1 MTQPNLNTLRC
12 PKTLRA
18 WSVHLFTATG
28 AIWGLMAII
37 AIMQHQWQAAFFWIG
52 AAVVVDSVDGTL
64 ARRFEVKGMLPDFD
78 GALLDN
84 IIDYL
89 TYVLIPALLL
99 YESGLVP
106 DALALFSAVIM
117 ILASAYQF
125 CQADAK
131 TEDNFFKGF
140 PSYWNIVV
148 LYLFLLQTGS
158 WVNFAVILFCTI
170 MVFVPT
176 KYAYPS
182 RMSRF
187 QKLTL
192 ALTVLWA
199 AAMLTALWQHPN
211 LTWLAWV
218 SVLYV
223 VYYIAISL
231 YLSRNSLD
239 TQTD

>member
-1 MTQPNLNTLRC
+1 MSQLNPNTFRS
-12 PKTLRA
+12 PKALRA

-37 AIMQHQWQAAFFWIG
+37 AIIQHQWQAAFFWMG

-89 TYVLIPALLL
+89 TYVLIPALFL
-99 YESGLVP
+99 YEAGLVP
-106 DALALFSAVIM
+106 DALALAAAVII
-117 ILASAYQF
+117 ILTSAYQF
-125 CQADAK
+125 CQTDAK

-140 PSYWNIVV
+140 PSYWNVVV
-148 LYLFLLQTGS
+148 LYLFLLQTGP
-158 WVNFAVILFCTI
+158 WVNLLVILGCAI

-176 KYAYPS
+176 KYVYPS

-187 QKLTL
+187 QKVTL
-192 ALTVLWA
+192 ILTVIWA
-199 AAMLTALWQHPN
+199 ASILTALWQHPA
-211 LTWLAWV
+211 LSWLVWL
-218 SVLYV
+218 SLLYII
-223 VYYIAISL
+223 YYVAISL
-231 YLSRNSLD
+231 YLSRLSSAE
-239 TQTD
+239 TD

>member
-1 MTQPNLNTLRC
+1 MTQPNLNSLPSPR
-12 PKTLRA
+12 TLRA

-28 AIWGLMAII
+28 AVWGLMAII
-37 AIMQHQWQAAFFWIG
+37 AIMQHQWQAAFFWMG

-89 TYVLIPALLL
+89 TYVLIPALFL
-99 YESGLVP
+99 YEAGLLP
-106 DALALFSAVIM
+106 DALALFGAVIM
-117 ILASAYQF
+117 VLTSAYQF

-140 PSYWNIVV
+140 PSYWNVV
-148 LYLFLLQTGS
+148 VFYLFLLQTGP
-158 WVNFAVILFCTI
+158 WINLVVILLCAVL
-170 MVFVPT
+170 VFVPT

-182 RMSRF
+182 RMTRF

-192 ALTVLWA
+192 LLTVVWA
-199 AAMLTALWQHPN
+199 VVMLTALWQHPD
-211 LTWLAWV
+211 LSWLVWL
-218 SVLYV
+218 SLLYV
-223 VYYIAISL
+223 VYYVGVSL
-231 YLSRNSLD
+231 YLSRTSVDL
-239 TQTD
+239 

>member
-1 MTQPNLNTLRC
+1 MTQLNLNNLRS

-28 AIWGLMAII
+28 AVWGLMAII
-37 AIMQHQWQAAFFWIG
+37 AVIQHQWQAAFFWMG

-89 TYVLIPALLL
+89 TYVLVPALFV
-99 YESGLVP
+99 YEAGLVP
-106 DALALFSAVIM
+106 DALALFSAVVM
-117 ILASAYQF
+117 VLTSAYQF

-140 PSYWNIVV
+140 PSYWNIIVF
-148 LYLFLLQTGS
+148 YLFLLQTGP
-158 WVNFAVILFCTI
+158 WVNLAVILLCAI
-170 MVFVPT
+170 LIFVPT

-192 ALTVLWA
+192 SLTVIWA
-199 AAMLTALWQHPN
+199 VMMLVALWQHPA
-211 LTWLAWV
+211 LSWLVWL
-218 SVLYV
+218 SLIYV
-223 VYYIAISL
+223 VYYVAISF
-231 YLSRNSLD
+231 YLSRLPVGG
-239 TQTD
+239 

>member
-1 MTQPNLNTLRC
+1 MTQPKLNTLRS

-28 AIWGLMAII
+28 AVWGLMAII
-37 AIMQHQWQAAFFWIG
+37 AIIQHQWQAAFFWMG

-89 TYVLIPALLL
+89 TYVLIPALFL
-99 YESGLVP
+99 YEAGLVP

-158 WVNFAVILFCTI
+158 WINFAVILFCAI

-192 ALTVLWA
+192 TLTVLWA
-199 AAMLTALWQHPN
+199 AAILTALWQHPN

-218 SVLYV
+218 SVLYLI
-223 VYYIAISL
+223 YYIAISL
-231 YLSRNSLD
+231 YLSRSSLE

>member
-1 MTQPNLNTLRC
+1 MLMTQLNLNNLRS

-28 AIWGLMAII
+28 AVWGLMAII
-37 AIMQHQWQAAFFWIG
+37 AVIQHQWQAAFFWMG

-89 TYVLIPALLL
+89 TYVLVPALFV
-99 YESGLVP
+99 YEAGLVP
-106 DALALFSAVIM
+106 DALALFSAVVM
-117 ILASAYQF
+117 VLTSAYQF

-140 PSYWNIVV
+140 PSYWNIIVF
-148 LYLFLLQTGS
+148 YLFLLQTGP
-158 WVNFAVILFCTI
+158 WVNLAVILLCAI
-170 MVFVPT
+170 LIFVPT

-192 ALTVLWA
+192 SLTVIWA
-199 AAMLTALWQHPN
+199 VMMLVALWQHPA
-211 LTWLAWV
+211 LSWLVWL
-218 SVLYV
+218 SLIYV
-223 VYYIAISL
+223 VYYVAISF
-231 YLSRNSLD
+231 YLSRLPVGG
-239 TQTD
+239 

>member
-1 MTQPNLNTLRC
+1 MSQLNLNPLRS

-28 AIWGLMAII
+28 AVWGLMAII
-37 AIMQHQWQAAFFWIG
+37 AVIQHQWQAAFLWMG

-84 IIDYL
+84 IIDYM
-89 TYVLIPALLL
+89 TYVLIPALFL
-99 YESGLVP
+99 YEAGLVP

-117 ILASAYQF
+117 VLTSAYQF

-140 PSYWNIVV
+140 PSYWNVV
-148 LYLFLLQTGS
+148 VFYLFLLQTGP
-158 WVNFAVILFCTI
+158 WINLVVILLCAI
-170 MVFVPT
+170 LVFVPL

-192 ALTVLWA
+192 ALTVIWGVL
-199 AAMLTALWQHPN
+199 MLAALWQYPN
-211 LTWLAWV
+211 MAWLAWF
-218 SVLYV
+218 SLFYV
-223 VYYIAISL
+223 IYYVAVSL
-231 YLSRNSLD
+231 YLSRTPAED
-239 TQTD
+239 

>member
-1 MTQPNLNTLRC
+1 MTQLNLNTLRS
-12 PKTLRA
+12 PKALRA

-28 AIWGLMAII
+28 AVWGLMAII
-37 AIMQHQWQAAFFWIG
+37 AVIQHQWQAAFFWMG

-89 TYVLIPALLL
+89 TYVLIPALFL
-99 YESGLVP
+99 YEAGLVP

-117 ILASAYQF
+117 VLSSAYQF

-140 PSYWNIVV
+140 PSYWNVV
-148 LYLFLLQTGS
+148 VFYLFLLQTAP
-158 WVNFAVILFCTI
+158 WINFFVIMLCAVL
-170 MVFVPT
+170 VFVPI

-192 ALTVLWA
+192 GLTVLWA
-199 AAMLTALWQHPN
+199 ALMLTALWQYPN
-211 LTWLAWV
+211 LAWLAWL
-218 SVLYV
+218 SLLYV
-223 VYYIAISL
+223 IYYVGISL
-231 YLSRNSLD
+231 YLSRTSLEE
-239 TQTD
+239 

>member
-1 MTQPNLNTLRC
+1 MTQPSPNSLRS

-28 AIWGLMAII
+28 AVWGLMALI
-37 AIMQHQWQAAFFWIG
+37 AVMQHQWQAAFFWMG

-89 TYVLIPALLL
+89 TYALIPALFV

-106 DALALFSAVIM
+106 DAFALFTAVIM
-117 ILASAYQF
+117 VLTSAYQF

-148 LYLFLLQTGS
+148 LYLFLLQTTA
-158 WVNFAVILFCTI
+158 WINLAILLLCAI
-170 MVFVPT
+170 LVFVPT

-187 QKLTL
+187 QKPTL
-192 ALTVLWA
+192 LLTVLWA
-199 AAMLTALWQHPN
+199 IAMLTALWQYPD
-211 LTWLAWV
+211 LSWLARL
-218 SVLYV
+218 SSLYII
-223 VYYIAISL
+223 YYIGISQ
-231 YLSRNSLD
+231 YLSRNSSD
-239 TQTD
+239 F

>member
-1 MTQPNLNTLRC
+1 MTQLNLNTLRS

-28 AIWGLMAII
+28 AVWGLMAII
-37 AIMQHQWQAAFFWIG
+37 AIMQHQWQAAFFWMG

-89 TYVLIPALLL
+89 TYVLIPALFL
-99 YESGLVP
+99 YETGLVP
-106 DALALFSAVIM
+106 DALALFSAVVM
-117 ILASAYQF
+117 VLASAYQF

-140 PSYWNIVV
+140 PSYWNVV
-148 LYLFLLQTGS
+148 VFYLFLLQTGP
-158 WVNFAVILFCTI
+158 WVNLAVILLCAI
-170 MVFVPT
+170 MVFVPS

-192 ALTVLWA
+192 VLTVIWA
-199 AAMLTALWQHPN
+199 AIMLAALWQHPN
-211 LTWLAWV
+211 LSWLVWL
-218 SVLYV
+218 SLLYV

-231 YLSRNSLD
+231 YLSRTSTSED
-239 TQTD
+239 

>member
-1 MTQPNLNTLRC
+1 MTQLNLNTFRS

-28 AIWGLMAII
+28 AVWGLMAII
-37 AIMQHQWQAAFFWIG
+37 AVIQHQWQAAFFWMG

-89 TYVLIPALLL
+89 TYVLIPALFL
-99 YESGLVP
+99 YEAGLVP

-117 ILASAYQF
+117 VLTSAYQF

-140 PSYWNIVV
+140 PSYWNVV
-148 LYLFLLQTGS
+148 VFYLFLLQTGP
-158 WVNFAVILFCTI
+158 WINLIVILSCAI
-170 MVFVPT
+170 LVFVPT
-176 KYAYPS
+176 KYVYPS

-192 ALTVLWA
+192 VLTVIWA
-199 AAMLTALWQHPN
+199 ALMLVALWQYPN
-211 LTWLAWV
+211 MAWLAWA
-218 SVLYV
+218 SLLYV
-223 VYYIAISL
+223 VYYVAISL
-231 YLSRNSLD
+231 YLSRASLD
-239 TQTD
+239 E